1 MTDPVQAQYE
11 AYPYPSRD
19 PRDEAKRLLVG
30 SPGQLDELNHCLF
43 AGRRD
48 FTSPFRVLVAGG
60 GTGDAAIMLAQQLAD
75 RRAPGEVVWLDLSEA
90 ARQLAEARAA
100 ARKLDNISF
109 VTGDLLDLPTL
120 APGPYDYIDCCGVLH
135 HLAEPERGLAV
146 LAAALAPG
154 GGMGL
159 MLYGR
164 YGRTG
169 LYPLQRVL
177 RQLAGEQPL
186 AEQVTLARRLLD
198 GLPRTN
204 WFRRNPFLGDHKRSD
219 AELVDLLL
227 HARDRAYDVP
237 ALFALLD
244 GAGLKVTR
252 FLEPMRYDPRSYLKD
267 PKVTARFAGLSWRE
281 SAAIA
286 EVLSG
291 NMKTHVVYVARDE
304 SGVEGPESDRVAR
317 VEGPATIPRVPFHDG
332 PRLAEATR
340 RSLSL
345 TVEFEGLPLTLPLPR
360 LAPAILARIDGRT
373 SFGAIHTDL
382 READAGLTWERFAA
396 EVEALNAV
404 LGGAN
409 IMVLATPPDD
419 AREALSSQ

>member
-1 MTDPVQAQYE
+1 MTDPVRAQYE

-48 FTSPFRVLVAGG
+48 FTQPFRVLVAGG

-75 RRAPGEVVWLDLSEA
+75 RGTPGAVVWLDLSEK
-90 ARQLAEARAA
+90 ARGIAEARAD
-100 ARKLDNISF
+100 ARKLDNIPF
-109 VTGDLLDLPTL
+109 VTGDLLALPDL

-135 HLAEPERGLAV
+135 HLAVPEAGLAV
-146 LAAALAPG
+146 LAEALAPN

-169 LYPLQRVL
+169 LYPLQAAL
-177 RQLAGEQPL
+177 RHLAGDAPL
-186 AEQVTLARRLLD
+186 PEQVALARRLLD

-227 HARDRAYDVP
+227 HARDRAYSVP
-237 ALFALLD
+237 ELFQLLD
-244 GAGLKVTR
+244 RAGLAVTR
-252 FLEPMRYDPRSYLKD
+252 FLEPLRYEPGTYLKD
-267 PKVTARFAGLSWRE
+267 PKLTKRLEALSWRE
-281 SAAIA
+281 RAAVAEIIA
-286 EVLSG
+286 G
-291 NMKTHVVYVARDE
+291 NMKTHVVYVAPKE
-304 SGVEGPESDRVAR
+304 SGDEGPESERLAR
-317 VEGPATIPRVPFHDG
+317 VEGEATVPRLPFHEG
-332 PRLAEATR
+332 PRLAAAAR
-340 RSLSL
+340 RGLSL

-360 LAPAILARIDGRT
+360 LAPAILARVDGDT
-373 SFGAIHTDL
+373 SLGQIHAGL
-382 READAGLTWERFAA
+382 KEADTALTWERFRG
-396 EVEALNAV
+396 EVEV
-404 LGGAN
+404 LAETLSGAN
-409 IMVLATPPDD
+409 IMTLASPVDGNE
-419 AREALSSQ
+419 EAKTG